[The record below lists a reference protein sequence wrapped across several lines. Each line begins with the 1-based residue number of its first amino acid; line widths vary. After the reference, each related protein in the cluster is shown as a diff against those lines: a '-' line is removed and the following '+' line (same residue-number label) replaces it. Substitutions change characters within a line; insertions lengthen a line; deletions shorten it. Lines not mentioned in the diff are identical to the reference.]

1 MFNFLNHKLFYIT
14 KYIAWLGM
22 LFLLAAMFITTMDI
36 ILRKINGEGIYGT
49 IDLVQ
54 LMILSAA
61 YLSIPHAFMCRS
73 HVAVSVFA
81 DMLPARILS
90 ICHLLASILACI
102 FMMAIA
108 FYGFEQANM
117 QHQYGD
123 ISITLGIPLIFYWVP
138 LLFGAAVSV
147 LVTINIAIGNI
158 YTIITGKG
166 ALSLEEE

>member
-61 YLSIPHAFMCRS
+61 YLSIPH
-73 HVAVSVFA
+73 
-81 DMLPARILS
+81 
-90 ICHLLASILACI
+90 
-102 FMMAIA
+102 
-108 FYGFEQANM
+108 
-117 QHQYGD
+117 
-123 ISITLGIPLIFYWVP
+123 
-138 LLFGAAVSV
+138 
-147 LVTINIAIGNI
+147 
-158 YTIITGKG
+158 
-166 ALSLEEE
+166 LSLIHI

>member
-1 MFNFLNHKLFYIT
+1 MFNFFNSKLFYIT
-14 KYIAWLGM
+14 KYVAWLGM
-22 LFLLAAMFITTMDI
+22 LFLLAAMVITTTDI

-61 YLSIPHAFMCRS
+61 YLSIPHAFICRS

-81 DMLPARILS
+81 DMLSIRILA
-90 ICHLLASILACI
+90 ICNLLAAILGCV
-102 FMMAIA
+102 FMAAIA
-108 FYGFEQANM
+108 WHGFEQASM
-117 QHQYGD
+117 QHRYGD
-123 ISITLGIPLIFYWVP
+123 ISITLGIPLILYWIP
-138 LLFGAAVSV
+138 LLFGAAISA